1 MAFGSHPKKK
11 TKTKK
16 REKEYDFW
24 TAVEVIAIK
33 IYHGHVIMIPDP
45 IIWRILGI
53 GKKLYSAQWGRW
65 LVKDV

>member
-1 MAFGSHPKKK
+1 MAFGSHPKKNK
-11 TKTKK
+11 KTKK

-45 IIWRILGI
+45 IIC
-53 GKKLYSAQWGRW
+53 KKLYSAQWGRW
-65 LVKDV
+65 LVKDI